1 MTDDDHMSETRDCG
15 GDAAAYVLGAL
26 EPGEAAAFRSHLED
40 CVVCRD
46 DVATFRQL
54 VDDDLPASV
63 PQVPVPRRL
72 RRRVMS
78 EVRADA
84 RRRASAAAGPS
95 RSARAGVPAARLSL
109 AAGAALAA
117 VALAVGGAELL
128 GTGGATAVKVIRAG
142 VVGPGAAQL
151 RLSGAHGELLVH
163 GMPSP
168 RSGHIYE
175 VWLERG
181 SASPQPTTA
190 LFGVTSAGA
199 GSVDVPGNLHGV
211 TKVLVTQE
219 PAGGSQV
226 PTSAPVIVARIS

>member
-1 MTDDDHMSETRDCG
+1 MTDEDHMSETRDCG

-26 EPGEAAAFRSHLED
+26 EPGEAAAFRRHLED

-54 VDDDLPASV
+54 VDDDLPAAV
-63 PQVPVPRRL
+63 PQMPAPRGL
-72 RRRVMS
+72 RRRVMR

-84 RRRASAAAGPS
+84 RRRTAAPS
-95 RSARAGVPAARLSL
+95 RSSRLGLPAVRPRI

-117 VALAVGGAELL
+117 VALGVGGAELL
-128 GTGGATAVKVIRAG
+128 GTGGAAAVKVIRAG

-151 RLSGAHGELLVH
+151 RLSGAHGELLVQ
-163 GMPSP
+163 GIPSP
-168 RSGHIYE
+168 RGGHIYE

-190 LFGVTSAGA
+190 LFGVTRNGV